1 MTRSRPG
8 SRGWH
13 PYEPASSLAWARG
26 DVGSGSTYYL
36 LADEAGPLAQ
46 FVPSGFV
53 AALERPESTF
63 TPAWVPMR
71 FMGQAALTLASG
83 EGEARSEE
91 NAVFV
96 AFGEAAWQAL
106 AGRDVPLLAD
116 GPLQLEFPRMPDR
129 LP

>member
-1 MTRSRPG
+1 
-8 SRGWH
+8 
-13 PYEPASSLAWARG
+13 
-26 DVGSGSTYYL
+26 L

-53 AALERPESTF
+53 AALERAASAY

-71 FMGQAALTLASG
+71 FMGHAALTLAPA
-83 EGEARSEE
+83 EGEADGEAS
-91 NAVFV
+91 AVFV

-116 GPLQLEFPRMPDR
+116 GPLQLEFPRMPDQ